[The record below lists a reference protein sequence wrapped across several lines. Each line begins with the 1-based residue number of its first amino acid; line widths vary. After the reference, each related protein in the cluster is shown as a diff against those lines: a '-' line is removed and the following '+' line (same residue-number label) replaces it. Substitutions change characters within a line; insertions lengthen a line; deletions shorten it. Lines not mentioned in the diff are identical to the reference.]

1 MEEKQTVF
9 QKFMGVINKIGSAIM
24 LNLLFLVSCLPI
36 VTIGSASSGLYS
48 AVRYS
53 IRGDSS
59 FQGYREG
66 FKKNFWRMLVATVF
80 CLLTGWFT
88 LTNSLKCL
96 DVLISQPQLI
106 SVGSV
111 IQTAIHVVFFLVVM
125 LFSTAMIPVNV
136 YFENDANG
144 WMMDSWYLIA
154 HAPLQV
160 LASAAIL
167 WLPVFLLIWFPLL
180 GFLALLIF
188 IAVYYAVMGVV
199 ITALLKNT
207 LIRIL
212 HRYQANEEESQ

>member
-1 MEEKQTVF
+1 MEEKQTFF

-36 VTIGSASSGLYS
+36 VTIGSASCGLYS
-48 AVRYS
+48 AVRFS
-53 IRGDSS
+53 IRGDSA

-66 FKKNFWRMLVATVF
+66 FKKNFLRMVVATVF

-96 DVLISQPQLI
+96 DVLIRQPSLI
-106 SVGSV
+106 GVGSV
-111 IQTAIHVVFFLVVM
+111 IQTAIHVLFFLAVM
-125 LFSTAMIPVNV
+125 LFGTAMIPVNV
-136 YFENDANG
+136 YFKNDANG

-160 LASAAIL
+160 LISAAIL
-167 WLPVFLLIWFPLL
+167 WLPVFLLIWFPVL
-180 GFLALLIF
+180 GFFALLIF

-199 ITALLKNT
+199 VTAILKNT

-212 HRYQANEEESQ
+212 RRHQANEEEDR